1 MGKSLD
7 DSLFNSG
14 RELSSR
20 RVSGLIRALLKETKS
35 FSAHNPF
42 PEIVDDLTY
51 SRIMHDPN
59 FWISQELEDRIIAF
73 ITQTLDVSGMLYHLG
88 TETLITQAYD
98 LLPLDDTRI
107 NIIELIHRIP
117 ILINRLTRTVS
128 LYTID
133 NGPHAA
139 YFQFEYH
146 ARYVEKWYDAIFFQ
160 GMLNGLAVLFELKDY
175 SIQMTKTKLYGIHV
189 AHRDLGD
196 NIQFGSDANEYLFQ
210 WEGESFFLSRSSLNK
225 DDVSNRH
232 KVMITA
238 KSETSSEE
246 ITIIDVNDVAV
257 KSREL
262 AIENRDLEAA
272 VEVLKSFKFELE
284 KKQLSIAKDLKLAK
298 NIQKGLIPQIIPDW
312 KGVQFW
318 AAYSPMQEVSGDY
331 YDYFPFNADKLGVV
345 VCDVSGHGVPA
356 AFITALSKMLF
367 SNYKKAKP
375 SETFKHINR
384 DLLDLVK
391 QQGYTTCVYVLIEED
406 YRIVYSIAGHPR
418 PILYRAK
425 TKKAEIQEGEGTF
438 LGMFPDGG
446 ETYRDHS
453 LQLEPG
459 DKLFL
464 YTDGITEAEN
474 DVGEAFGE
482 ERLIELIEK
491 ADCKTIQET
500 IDMIMTAHK
509 EFTMGTDPMDDI
521 TMLGL
526 QLSPRLPEFMEYK
539 AKAEKSYSLKN
550 YNEACEFYQL
560 AHEILP
566 RELNTQLAYGRAL
579 ANSGRYEKA
588 ATLLEAYNKFKTNNY
603 LSHAI
608 LGYCYYKEGHPDKA
622 EIEWKKAHS
631 LNDDNLSILFNLA
644 KAYHRLGKKEKMREI
659 TERMKKL
666 ESSYKNI
673 IPLEKKWESMLDE
686 I

>member
-1 MGKSLD
+1 MSSD
-7 DSLFNSG
+7 NSAFNSG

-20 RVSGLIRALLKETKS
+20 RVSGLIRALLQETKS
-35 FSAHNPF
+35 STSMNPF
-42 PEIVDDLTY
+42 PEIVDDVTY
-51 SRIMHDPN
+51 SRIMRDPN
-59 FWISQELEDRIIAF
+59 FWISQELEDRMIGF
-73 ITQTLDVSGMLYHLG
+73 ITQTMDVSGLLYHLG

-107 NIIELIHRIP
+107 SINELIHRIP
-117 ILINRLTRTVS
+117 ILINRLTRTVF
-128 LYTID
+128 LNIQ
-133 NGPHAA
+133 NHGPNAA
-139 YFQFEYH
+139 YFLFEYH
-146 ARYVEKWYDAIFFQ
+146 SRYVEKWYDAIFFQ
-160 GMLNGLAVLFELKDY
+160 GMLNGLSVLFALKEY
-175 SIQMTKTKLYGIHV
+175 SIQMTKTKLFGIHV
-189 AHRDLGD
+189 VHKDLGE
-196 NIQFGSDANEYLFQ
+196 NIQFGSDANEYLFE
-210 WEGESFFLSRSSLNK
+210 WKGDTFFLSRSTLNK
-225 DDVSNRH
+225 DDLSNRH

-238 KSETSSEE
+238 KSETTSEE
-246 ITIIDVNDVAV
+246 ISIIDVNEVV
-257 KSREL
+257 NRSREL

-318 AAYSPMQEVSGDY
+318 SAYSPMQEVSGDY
-331 YDYFPFNADKLGVV
+331 YDYFPFSSDRLGVV

-384 DLLDLVK
+384 ELLDLVK
-391 QQGYTTCVYVLIEED
+391 QQGYSTCVYVLIEED

-418 PILYRAK
+418 PILYRAR

-474 DVGEAFGE
+474 DVGEVFGE
-482 ERLIELIEK
+482 ERLMALIEK
-491 ADCKTIQET
+491 TDQRTIQES
-500 IDMIMTAHK
+500 IDFIMAAHK

-521 TMLGL
+521 TLLGL
-526 QLSPRLPEFMEYK
+526 QLSPRLPEFNEHK
-539 AKAEKSYSLKN
+539 ARAEKSYSIKN
-550 YNEACEFYQL
+550 FKDACDEYQK
-560 AHEILP
+560 AYEILP

-579 ANSGRYEKA
+579 ANSGNFSKA
-588 ATLLEAYNKFKTNNY
+588 TSLLEAYNKFKTNNY

-608 LGYCYYKEGHPDKA
+608 LGYCYYKESHFEKA
-622 EIEWKKAHS
+622 EVEWKKAHS

-644 KAYHRLGKKEKMREI
+644 KVYHKLGKKSKMKDV

-666 ESSYKNI
+666 ESNYKSI
-673 IPLEKKWESMLDE
+673 LPLEKKWESMLDE
-686 I
+686 Q

>member
-1 MGKSLD
+1 MTMSSD
-7 DSLFNSG
+7 FSAFNSG

-20 RVSGLIRALLKETKS
+20 RVSGLIRAFLQDTKS
-35 FSAHNPF
+35 SEMINPF
-42 PEIVDDLTY
+42 PETLDDSTY
-51 SRIMHDPN
+51 AKIMRDPN
-59 FWISQELEDRIIAF
+59 YWISQELEDRLINI
-73 ITQTLDVSGMLYHLG
+73 ITQTIDISGMLYHLG

-98 LLPLDDTRI
+98 LLPLDDSRI
-107 NIIELIHRIP
+107 NIAELIHRIP

-128 LYTID
+128 LYIID
-133 NGPHAA
+133 NGSHAA
-139 YFQFEYH
+139 FFEFEYH
-146 ARYVEKWYDAIFFQ
+146 SRYVEKWYDAIFFQ

-175 SIQMTKTKLYGIHV
+175 NIQMTKTKLYGIHV
-189 AHRDLGD
+189 THRDLGE
-196 NIQFGSDANEYLFQ
+196 NIQFGSDANEYLFEWQ
-210 WEGESFFLSRSSLNK
+210 GEPFFLSRSTLNK
-225 DDVSNRH
+225 DDLSNRH

-238 KSETSSEE
+238 KTETSTEE
-246 ITIIDVNDVAV
+246 ISIIDVNDVVV

-312 KGVQFW
+312 KGIQFW

-331 YDYFPFNADKLGVV
+331 YDYFPFTSDRLGVV

-375 SETFKHINR
+375 SESFKHINR
-384 DLLDLVK
+384 ELLDLVK
-391 QQGYTTCVYVLIEED
+391 QQGYTTCVYALIEED

-418 PILYRAK
+418 PILYRAR

-446 ETYRDHS
+446 DTYRDHS

-474 DVGEAFGE
+474 DMGESFGE
-482 ERLIELIEK
+482 ERLLSLIERTENL
-491 ADCKTIQET
+491 TIQES
-500 IDMIMTAHK
+500 IDFIMSSHK
-509 EFTMGTDPMDDI
+509 DFTMGTDPMDDI
-521 TMLGL
+521 TLLGF
-526 QLSPRLPEFMEYK
+526 QLSPRLPEFNEYK
-539 AKAEKSYSLKN
+539 ARAEKSFRLKN
-550 YNEACEFYQL
+550 FKDACDDYQN

-579 ANSGRYEKA
+579 ANAGNYEKA
-588 ATLLEAYNKFKTNNY
+588 TVLLEAYNKFKTNNY

-608 LGYCYYKEGHPDKA
+608 LGYCYYKEEHFDKA
-622 EIEWKKAHS
+622 EVEWKKAHS

-644 KAYHRLGKKEKMREI
+644 KVYHRLGKKSKMKEVTEK
-659 TERMKKL
+659 MKKL
-666 ESSYKNI
+666 ESNFKSI
-673 IPLEKKWESMLDE
+673 LPLEKKWESMLDE
-686 I
+686 Q